1 MTAPETRVVSARL
14 EIAAPSARVFE
25 LIADPAAQPRWDG
38 NDNLDRAEPGQRV
51 RRVGQ
56 VFTTR
61 LTNGMVRENHVV
73 DFVEGVRLAWRPAE
87 PGLEPPGH
95 QWSFDLE
102 ALGPERTAVTHT
114 YDWREL
120 TDESR
125 VARARATT
133 PERLLASLERLRS
146 LAEDP

>member
-1 MTAPETRVVSARL
+1 MSARL
-14 EIAAPSARVFE
+14 EVAAPSARVFE
-25 LIADPAAQPRWDG
+25 LVADPAAQPRWDG

-73 DFVEGVRLAWRPAE
+73 DFVEGSRLAWRPAE

-95 QWSFDLE
+95 QWAFELE
-102 ALGPERTAVTHT
+102 ALDSGRTLVTHT

-125 VARARATT
+125 HPRARATT
-133 PERLLASLERLRS
+133 SERLLASLERLRA
-146 LAEDP
+146 LAEGD